1 MQDPHS
7 QYDYRERL
15 SSDPIISQGA
25 FQSDRGPPQWENS
38 SGGNLSSIQAGD
50 TWEDRGFNERGFDGR
65 GMHSSDSVSSTSFTG
80 FDSRSRSQRRFSGEN
95 QNLGDSLNQDI
106 SLGQYG
112 QPLEHGSRH
121 DFLPGHYSS
130 SEGRD
135 FAPQQFVGTT
145 NMDRSRQQVDQGK
158 HKVRRS
164 RNRKRHSANIHPL
177 RSRGR
182 GRGRGSPYGR
192 GSAFVGQGSIPVFQ
206 NPHNEA
212 TASRGRYKHL
222 PRQRRSSS
230 HGELAFSSKFKTER
244 RDWSLD
250 KRPGDFT
257 NDRGMGKSPFP
268 RMSGHSEVLT
278 RKPLHEPSQS
288 FDYGDIHSYNP
299 KTLLE
304 RLGPHIAGSGS
315 VQNRLGPPKGKG
327 GVHSRLGPE
336 ETSNAYMGPE
346 ECRNTPLATDN
357 VHSYMYM
364 GPEENLSGPL
374 APDNVHSRLGPEETL
389 GGPLGGHRTPDN
401 VHSRLGPEETLGGP
415 LGGHRTPDNVH
426 SRLGLD
432 ETLGGPLAP
441 DNVHSRLG
449 PEETLGGHR
458 TSDNVHSR
466 LGPEETLGGP
476 LAPDNVHSRLGP
488 EETLGGPLAPDNVHS
503 RLGPEETLGG
513 PLAPD
518 NVHSRLGPE
527 ETLGGPLAP
536 DNVHSHLG
544 PEENLSGP
552 FVSDSIH
559 SRLGPEESCGRH
571 SAEIFGGHLESDEIH
586 SRLGPEENFDTSL
599 LSGGVKSHQSPD
611 VPFGGPVRPD
621 SSYSHV
627 GMEEVHFRLG
637 PEISSQLPCINTE
650 PKFTGGN
657 NHSYFSDSSQGESHP
672 RILYSSQRRSSLDT
686 HNLCSPTSVSSN
698 FSGTG
703 RRSPHSFASYSAHLP
718 LHGDRP
724 ASDLHKSP
732 ALHLPRDSSL
742 VSQHSTDLSMISSA
756 TTSIS
761 SSHKDY
767 TTDSTAPSE
776 GFVRSNVK
784 LNVTS
789 DSLDSST
796 NIITSRVTRSVK
808 LSLPLK
814 RTVSPSSVTKISLT
828 GRGLPNQT
836 SSKQLLPL
844 KQPLR
849 SPLEESV
856 MVMSNSDTNQSTS
869 SQSKR
874 PSDLRALGE
883 KKSRKVPTATS
894 PVVVQA
900 IPTVEKCK
908 LVSPSTAPVMMTSS
922 LKDPSIH
929 ETSGDGYS
937 KKHEDISCSLST
949 TRDSS
954 AKALG
959 YEDSAAIGASV
970 EKSTAGKLTPTETG
984 VIETSKNTSE
994 RDLELTVITAH
1005 SDDMCQRQL
1014 EDMDI
1019 DSDDGDQ
1026 VNVGVASVVTFERDF
1041 EEGEMTDSECGDLVI
1056 DLDQSS
1062 SSSHPTPKKDL
1073 HHERWRS
1080 SGSVATAVDLQRIE
1094 GHLEANALESTV
1106 GSETDLLA
1114 DQSDITK
1121 SGEPQTLQ
1129 SRSES
1134 TVFQDIKSSTYVLGR
1149 RGNIV
1154 GKACV
1159 VLGLPLANALKSA
1172 LGSWGGLTILDMVHS
1187 SSARHCN
1194 MLKRLFSRKNKK
1206 SNINVDVV
1214 IAYTQ
1219 MKVPE
1224 CAAGSASI
1232 TKLAQLVAVNSL
1244 VFFHCNLH
1252 AFHQHCGDNVQ
1263 KWRSLSKK
1271 YYEQTRGFMT
1281 FSQLREFFPTSVYH
1295 TTGELLSS
1303 LVRVHMEKLCRGHL
1317 SYGDIQCYNPG
1328 LSFLEVA
1335 KLKYGSTFEQV
1346 LSEIDKKI
1354 YNNVGNYTHCY
1365 SVTENYTGTSTVEN
1379 PRHGLISSSSRPT
1392 QISPASQQSLPP
1404 SRSSQSSLPFYSS
1417 GTQNEW
1423 NPEDAWKDSAVFQS
1437 SFASNTSSPAQPVS
1451 VSLTAIT
1458 SVTGTTPTVMSTSV
1472 SSAGSTSV
1480 PLPFFTDSDENSA
1493 QTCFTFRT
1501 VTSSDSNQH
1510 TSTYS
1515 ATPFTPSLT
1524 STLAEVSS
1532 QQCTI
1537 SSTATTLLKST
1548 SDPNTHAPSLNTS
1561 SKPSTAISSDQSVCA
1576 GATGVLGD
1584 TPPAVS
1590 VGTENATFCQ
1600 PDSNRAALTSHT
1612 TAIETNAG
1620 VSTSAISHST
1630 VSEPDVVITGT
1641 SELPVPAKPV
1651 CSRSPANEEMVHQ
1664 TKQESVEQDVQ
1675 LKGSSDKQSTMDA
1688 DKMSNTTNPILSPEG
1703 VVMKAGEMSSH
1714 VSKSVQDDD
1723 NVSVGNVSISS
1734 GEIISPSPSPTRGD
1748 KISKEGESH
1757 DKVGAA
1763 GCTEYRRD
1771 FSRRSSN
1778 WKGHHYFSHSP
1789 PPRHRVIPR
1798 AYAIRRSRS
1807 PPPSGNRWRPN
1818 ERIWKENRRG
1828 GRRDSLPERRRLSR
1842 SKSRSISP
1850 KSERDRFAKFG
1861 WKRSSPEDE
1870 ASKRRQRRMACD
1882 NWVRGRRRETTD
1894 SAGGARKGR
1903 RDEGKR
1909 SRTSRSCDRR
1919 AGSESSDEDLEVLQL
1934 RKEAIISM
1942 LKEETPKPV
1951 KEVKKSTAD
1960 EDEKATDIAPEKM
1973 TVCVEVEAQDEL
1985 SVQSKSDSQK
1995 ITSATEAK
2003 KQSIETESAT
2013 KDGGPSA
2020 QVDEEPRAVE
2030 RTEVTSDHE
2039 QLSTGI
2045 VAGTTDVTGPGKVE
2059 TMEEVNAESQEE
2071 SKDDKVVETSVVERG
2086 LSALPKANTTLTN
2099 EEPAKETLAV
2109 ADAESIKSSPKSSPS
2124 RKARRSRT
2132 PSPRPPSVHQQ
2143 QPQVTPTLPITSPP
2157 QPKQTPAIPLKTLA
2171 KSTPPLHGS
2180 KSKASAKKV
2189 GSLMGAA
2196 TPTPTAVLRAASLP
2210 SSGPGS
2216 RVASPTSSLG
2226 SPAPLPPGTE
2236 PGGSGLETFTASRR
2250 GSSVSHTAVKP
2261 STSVKVC
2268 MWCERTVCASN
2279 CTQYMSCMAH

>member
-50 TWEDRGFNERGFDGR
+50 TWEDRGFNERGFDDR

-177 RSRGR
+177 RGRGR

-230 HGELAFSSKFKTER
+230 HGELAFSSKFNTER

-250 KRPGDFT
+250 RRPGEFT

-288 FDYGDIHSYNP
+288 FDYGDIYSHNP
-299 KTLLE
+299 KTLQE

-336 ETSNAYMGPE
+336 ETSNAYMGAE

-389 GGPLGGHRTPDN
+389 GGPLAPDN
-401 VHSRLGPEETLGGP
+401 VHSRLGP
-415 LGGHRTPDNVH
+415 
-426 SRLGLD
+426 D
-432 ETLGGPLAP
+432 ETLGHPLAP

-449 PEETLGGHR
+449 PEETLGGPLA
-458 TSDNVHSR
+458 SDNVHSR

-503 RLGPEETLGG
+503 RLGPDETLGG
-513 PLAPD
+513 HLAPD

-527 ETLGGPLAP
+527 ENLSGPLAP
-536 DNVHSHLG
+536 DSVHSRLG
-544 PEENLSGP
+544 PEEDLSGP
-552 FVSDSIH
+552 LVSDSIH
-559 SRLGPEESCGRH
+559 SRLGPEESCGRL

-586 SRLGPEENFDTSL
+586 SRLGSEENFDTSL

-611 VPFGGPVRPD
+611 VPFGGPVGPD

-657 NHSYFSDSSQGESHP
+657 NHSYLDSSQTESHP
-672 RILYSSQRRSSLDT
+672 RSLYSSQRRSSRDT
-686 HNLCSPTSVSSN
+686 RDLCSPTSVSSN
-698 FSGTG
+698 FGGTG

-718 LHGDRP
+718 LHGDRT
-724 ASDLHKSP
+724 ASDLHKLP
-732 ALHLPRDSSL
+732 ALHLPRESLL
-742 VSQHSTDLSMISSA
+742 VSQHSTDLSMISSD
-756 TTSIS
+756 TTSIC

-767 TTDSTAPSE
+767 TTDSAAPSE
-776 GFVRSNVK
+776 AFVRSNLK

-789 DSLDSST
+789 DSLDSPT
-796 NIITSRVTRSVK
+796 NIVSSRLTRSVK
-808 LSLPLK
+808 LSLPLI
-814 RTVSPSSVTKISLT
+814 RTVSPSLVTKISPKSST
-828 GRGLPNQT
+828 SRGLPNQM
-836 SSKQLLPL
+836 SSKQPSPL

-856 MVMSNSDTNQSTS
+856 MVMRNSDTNQSSFTS

-883 KKSRKVPTATS
+883 KKSRKVSSATS
-894 PVVVQA
+894 PVVVQG
-900 IPTVEKCK
+900 IPIVEKGK

-922 LKDPSIH
+922 LKDPPIH
-929 ETSGDGYS
+929 KTSGDGYS

-954 AKALG
+954 TKALG

-970 EKSTAGKLTPTETG
+970 EQTIAGKLTPTETG
-984 VIETSKNTSE
+984 VIETSQNTSE
-994 RDLELTVITAH
+994 RDLELTVITAP
-1005 SDDMCQRQL
+1005 SDDMDQRQL

-1019 DSDDGDQ
+1019 DSDDGGQ

-1094 GHLEANALESTV
+1094 GHLEANALESAV
-1106 GSETDLLA
+1106 GSKTDLLA
-1114 DQSDITK
+1114 DQSDIAK

-1129 SRSES
+1129 TRSES

-1187 SSARHCN
+1187 SCARHCN

-1317 SYGDIQCYNPG
+1317 SYTDIQCSNPG

-1346 LSEIDKKI
+1346 LSEIDQKI

-1365 SVTENYTGTSTVEN
+1365 SVTENYAETSAVEN
-1379 PRHGLISSSSRPT
+1379 PRHGLISTSSRPT
-1392 QISPASQQSLPP
+1392 QIFKASQQSLPP
-1404 SRSSQSSLPFYSS
+1404 SRSSQSSFPFYSS

-1423 NPEDAWKDSAVFQS
+1423 NPEDAWRDSAVFQS
-1437 SFASNTSSPAQPVS
+1437 SFASNTSSPAQLVS
-1451 VSLTAIT
+1451 VSLAAVT
-1458 SVTGTTPTVMSTSV
+1458 SVTGTTPTVMTTSV
-1472 SSAGSTSV
+1472 SSAGGTSV

-1510 TSTYS
+1510 ANTYS

-1590 VGTENATFCQ
+1590 ENATFSQ
-1600 PDSNRAALTSHT
+1600 PDSNRAVPTCTSRT
-1612 TAIETNAG
+1612 TTNETNAVIKG
-1620 VSTSAISHST
+1620 VSTSATSHST
-1630 VSEPDVVITGT
+1630 VSEPDVIPGT
-1641 SELPVPAKPV
+1641 SELTEPAKPI
-1651 CSRSPANEEMVHQ
+1651 CSRSPANEENLMVHQ
-1664 TKQESVEQDVQ
+1664 TKQEGVEQDVQ
-1675 LKGSSDKQSTMDA
+1675 LKGSSNKQSTMDA
-1688 DKMSNTTNPILSPEG
+1688 DKMSKTTNPPEG
-1703 VVMKAGEMSSH
+1703 VVMKAGEVSSH
-1714 VSKSVQDDD
+1714 VSKSVPDDD

-1757 DKVGAA
+1757 DKDGAA
-1763 GCTEYRRD
+1763 GSTEYRRD
-1771 FSRRSSN
+1771 FSRRPLN
-1778 WKGHHYFSHSP
+1778 WRGRHYFSHSP

-1828 GRRDSLPERRRLSR
+1828 GRRESLPERRRLSR

-1861 WKRSSPEDE
+1861 WRRSSPEDE

-1894 SAGGARKGR
+1894 SASGARKGR

-1909 SRTSRSCDRR
+1909 SRASRSCDRR
-1919 AGSESSDEDLEVLQL
+1919 AGSEPVESSDEDLEVLQL

-1960 EDEKATDIAPEKM
+1960 EDEKTTDIAPEKM
-1973 TVCVEVEAQDEL
+1973 TVCEVEAQDEL
-1985 SVQSKSDSQK
+1985 SMQSKSDSLK
-1995 ITSATEAK
+1995 ITSATEAQ
-2003 KQSIETESAT
+2003 KQNIETESAT
-2013 KDGGPSA
+2013 KDGGPIA

-2059 TMEEVNAESQEE
+2059 TMEEVNAEKQEE

-2086 LSALPKANTTLTN
+2086 PSVQPKANTTLTS
-2099 EEPAKETLAV
+2099 EESAKETLAV
-2109 ADAESIKSSPKSSPS
+2109 ADAENVKSSPKSSPS

-2132 PSPRPPSVHQQ
+2132 PSPRPPLVHQQ

-2157 QPKQTPAIPLKTLA
+2157 QPKQTPAIPPKTLA

-2250 GSSVSHTAVKP
+2250 GSSVGHAAVKP

-2268 MWCERTVCASN
+2268 MWCESTVCASN
-2279 CTQYMSCMAH
+2279 CTQYMSCIAH